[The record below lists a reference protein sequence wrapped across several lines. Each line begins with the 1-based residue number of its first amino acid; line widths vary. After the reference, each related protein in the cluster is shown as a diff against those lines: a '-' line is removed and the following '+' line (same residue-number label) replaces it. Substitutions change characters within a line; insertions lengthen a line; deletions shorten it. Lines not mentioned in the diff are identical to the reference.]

1 VLWTATNESKNVKAR
16 DGSQAD
22 VKEKRWKEQT
32 GVERRLI
39 AFAMYS
45 DEQPEQQEN
54 EAINKLTMWR
64 APVFLYEFQESL
76 AVESGR
82 GGRRAASILRRRC
95 TQGRACKE
103 PAPH

>member
-1 VLWTATNESKNVKAR
+1 MLWTASESKNVKAR
-16 DGSQAD
+16 DSSQAD

-45 DEQPEQQEN
+45 DKQPEQQEN
-54 EAINKLTMWR
+54 EAIKKLTMWR
-64 APVFLYEFQESL
+64 ALGFLYEIQDSL

-82 GGRRAASILRRRC
+82 WGRSAASILRRHY
-95 TQGRACKE
+95 TQVRACKK